1 MKKLIVSS
9 IIACFSFT
17 AIAQLVP
24 NANMEEWEHIANYD
38 NPVGWSTPNGLYGLL
53 QVVFKDSTVVNSG
66 NYAAKIV
73 ATSFFGL
80 VIPGAMGTGALDLDN
95 LTFTGGF
102 PLSDP
107 NVVALIGYY
116 KYTSVGNDSCLIYS
130 ILTHWDN
137 VMNKRDTVAVAVFV
151 SGTVSAYTLFSS
163 PYDVLNANTPDSA
176 LIILATAN
184 NVDAAESGST
194 LWIDDIDFTKAV
206 AIPEIKNEE
215 LSVYP
220 NPADQ
225 SLIVTLPQEINAN
238 TILISSIDGKRIKDF
253 PVNNQTSFSISTAS
267 FSPGEYVMFA
277 RDQQEKVI
285 ATGKFTVK
293 H

>member
-1 MKKLIVSS
+1 MKKIILFSV
-9 IIACFSFT
+9 IACFSFT

-24 NANMEEWEHIANYD
+24 NANMEEWEHIGNYD

-53 QVVFKDSTVVNSG
+53 KVVFKDSTEVNSG

-151 SGTVSAYTLFSS
+151 SSTASTYTLFSS
-163 PYDVLNANTPDSA
+163 PYAVLNANTPDSA

-206 AIPEIKNEE
+206 GIPEIKNSE

-225 SLIVTLPQEINAN
+225 SFLLSLPKEIHAS
-238 TILISSIDGKRIKDF
+238 TILISSMDGKRIKDL
-253 PVNNQTSFSISTAS
+253 PVNNQSSFSVNTAS
-267 FSPGEYVMFA
+267 FIPGVYVMFA
-277 RDQQEKVI
+277 RDQHGTVT